1 MRQTFKEEEIVCIN
15 WHVLRT
21 IWRITY
27 KNEPEKTKITSFSS
41 LPQGRDG
48 KGMNFFNLFGIK
60 GEKAHDIMIYKEQDG
75 KYMRNRNFDYKTIE
89 ALSNKT
95 NIPKDIFLGKRL
107 ILPINN
113 DTEMSNTLRV
123 FVSKR
128 MKQDTYCPPYKRSS
142 NEIKKY
148 LMKCK
153 SQFDK
158 GELSNVDMS
167 HAFYFIKNG
176 TISDEKQEHVKKITE
191 TLNNVSY
198 KDLYAIESKNLY
210 EFLRALK
217 KQEKLVTAMIIH
229 KQN

>member
-27 KNEPEKTKITSFSS
+27 NEPEKTKIKSFSS
-41 LPQGRDG
+41 LPQG
-48 KGMNFFNLFGIK
+48 KGINFFNLFGIK
-60 GEKAHDIMIYKEQDG
+60 GTIAREIMIYKKQDG
-75 KYMRNRNFDYKTIE
+75 KHMVNENFDYKTIQ

-95 NIPKDIFLGKRL
+95 NIPKDIFQGKRL

-113 DTEMSNTLRV
+113 NSELGNALRV
-123 FVSKR
+123 FVTER
-128 MKQDTYCPPYKRSS
+128 MKQNTYSTPFIQSS
-142 NEIKKY
+142 KEIVDH

-153 SQFDK
+153 SQFKD

-167 HAFYFIKNG
+167 RAFYFIQNG
-176 TISDEKQEHVKKITE
+176 IISDEKQEHVKKLTE
-191 TLNNVSY
+191 TLNSVSY
-198 KDLYAIESKNLY
+198 NDLYNIEKKNLY

-217 KQEKLVTAMIIH
+217 KQEKLVTAMIIY
-229 KQN
+229 KQNNQN